1 MSEKAPILFGDDR
14 YYLRMECADMERL
27 EINFGPLFTMF
38 EMGKFGHY
46 QASKLM
52 WVMLYKPNDEGELV
66 HAIPQTNEGKD
77 EALEWV
83 KKFTGNFEDPMV
95 GIALLFGS
103 FKAGLVASGW
113 IKEAPAEHKVADTKN
128 PKKPRKSSTKATSKR
143 GSSTS

>member
-27 EINFGPLFTMF
+27 EINYGPLFTMY
-38 EMGKFGHY
+38 EMGKCGHY

-66 HAIPQTNEGKD
+66 HAIPQTEDGKA
-77 EALEWV
+77 EALEYV

-95 GIALLFGS
+95 GIALLYGS

-113 IKEAPAEHKVADTKN
+113 IKDTPAEPKVADTKN
-128 PKKPRKSSTKATSKR
+128 PKKPRRRSTSTTSKV

>member
-1 MSEKAPILFGDDR
+1 
-14 YYLRMECADMERL
+14 
-27 EINFGPLFTMF
+27 
-38 EMGKFGHY
+38 
-46 QASKLM
+46 M